1 MCSPRKKHVQM
12 TIAAT
17 SNNGAPASLYTSGTS
32 TKPVSNSQMNSQMF
46 LQLLVTQLK
55 TQDPNSPMDS
65 NTLITQT
72 SQLASMQALATLSDT
87 QTSNY
92 SLQQRQSASQLIG
105 LTASYLDHTGATVS
119 GPVTGASFGGTSPTV
134 TIGGVSVA
142 LSSLTAV
149 NKTA

>member
-105 LTASYLDHTGATVS
+105 LTASYLDSAGATVS

>member
-1 MCSPRKKHVQM
+1 M

-55 TQDPNSPMDS
+55 TQDPNAPMDS

-105 LTASYLDHTGATVS
+105 LTASYLDSTGATVS

>member
-1 MCSPRKKHVQM
+1 M
-12 TIAAT
+12 TIAAI
-17 SNNGAPASLYTSGTS
+17 SNDGASASLYTSATTGT
-32 TKPVSNSQMNSQMF
+32 KGANQQMNSQMF

-55 TQDPNSPMDS
+55 TQDPSSPMDS
-65 NTLITQT
+65 NSLITQT
-72 SQLASMQALATLSDT
+72 SQLASMQALATLSAT

-92 SLQQRQSASQLIG
+92 SLQQRESASQLIG
-105 LTASYLDHTGATVS
+105 LTASYLDGTGSTRS
-119 GPVTGASFGGTSPTV
+119 GEVTGASFGATTPTV

>member
-1 MCSPRKKHVQM
+1 M

-17 SNNGAPASLYTSGTS
+17 TGASASLYTSSTTGT
-32 TKPVSNSQMNSQMF
+32 KGADQQMDSQMF

-65 NTLITQT
+65 NALITQT

-87 QTSNY
+87 QSSNY
-92 SLQQRQSASQLIG
+92 SLQQRESASQLIG
-105 LTASYLDHTGATVS
+105 LTASYLDSNGTTQSGEVTGATFS
-119 GPVTGASFGGTSPTV
+119 GTTPTV
-134 TIGGVSVA
+134 TIGGVAVD

-149 NKTA
+149 GQTE

>member
-1 MCSPRKKHVQM
+1 M

-32 TKPVSNSQMNSQMF
+32 TKPASNSQMNSQMF

-55 TQDPNSPMDS
+55 TQDPNAPMDS

-105 LTASYLDHTGATVS
+105 LTASYLDSAGVTVS

>member
-1 MCSPRKKHVQM
+1 M
-12 TIAAT
+12 TIAAP
-17 SNNGAPASLYTSGTS
+17 SNNGASASLYTSATTGT
-32 TKPVSNSQMNSQMF
+32 KGANQQMDSKMF

-55 TQDPNSPMDS
+55 TQSPNSPMDS
-65 NTLITQT
+65 NALITQT

-105 LTASYLDHTGATVS
+105 LTASYLDGS
-119 GPVTGASFGGTSPTV
+119 GSMISGEVTGASFSGTSPTV

-149 NKTA
+149 TKTA